1 MHRYHVRAAR
11 KTAREYFSLCGMR
24 HRNDP
29 SDIEFCIA
37 LLETSQCHKFHQLMV
52 HKKITFIATP
62 DCVHQSCR
70 DLYPDNFIARHYEFD
85 ITIPTDNDYL
95 LRCADN
101 FFTKGRVDSSGKRR
115 TWYHEVNKEEGE
127 EENDDK
133 DRTRKDG
140 FASELPS
147 PNAESPQVGV
157 NCRVEHT
164 NDFYISRL
172 LADSVEVYNTLIME
186 GGKGSEEAII
196 TSGKKVQ
203 VKLFSSNNGRF
214 VYAMTL
220 IKKTRGRRSKRI
232 PATTLRHVM

>member
-1 MHRYHVRAAR
+1 
-11 KTAREYFSLCGMR
+11 MR
-24 HRNDP
+24 HKDDP
-29 SDIEFCIA
+29 SDIAFCIA
-37 LLETSQCHKFHQLMV
+37 LLETSQCHRFHQLMV

-70 DLYPDNFIARHYEFD
+70 DVYRDNFISRHYEFD

-95 LRCADN
+95 LRCADT
-101 FFTKGRVDSSGKRR
+101 FFTKGRVDSSGNRR
-115 TWYHEVNKEEGE
+115 SWYVEVKEKNG
-127 EENDDK
+127 DK
-133 DRTRKDG
+133 DSTRTDG
-140 FASELPS
+140 FANELPS
-147 PNAESPQVGV
+147 PNNGSPQVGV

-164 NDFYISRL
+164 DDFYIARS

-186 GGKGSEEAII
+186 GRKGSEGEDVII

-220 IKKTRGRRSKRI
+220 IKKTRGSRSKRI
-232 PATTLRHVM
+232 AATTVRHVM

>member
-1 MHRYHVRAAR
+1 
-11 KTAREYFSLCGMR
+11 MR
-24 HRNDP
+24 HRDDP
-29 SDIEFCIA
+29 SDIAFCIA
-37 LLETSQCHKFHQLMV
+37 LLETSQCHRFHQLMV
-52 HKKITFIATP
+52 HNKITFIATP
-62 DCVHQSCR
+62 DSVHQSCR
-70 DLYPDNFIARHYEFD
+70 DLYRDNFIARHYEFD

-115 TWYHEVNKEEGE
+115 TWYEEVN
-127 EENDDK
+127 EENNDEDS
-133 DRTRKDG
+133 TQIVPQ
-140 FASELPS
+140 FSNES

-164 NDFYISRL
+164 DDFYIARS

-186 GGKGSEEAII
+186 GGKDSEEVII
-196 TSGKKVQ
+196 TSGKKIQ
-203 VKLFSSNNGRF
+203 VRLFSSNNGRF

-220 IKKTRGRRSKRI
+220 IKKTRGRRSKRF